1 LSERAF
7 SAGGNSGTEGKDSRN
22 RKPPWI
28 RVRLPGGD
36 EYERLKELKAKKS
49 LHTVCEEAM
58 CPNVAECWGM
68 GHATFLI
75 LGGTCTRNCRFC
87 GVATGRPDPP
97 DRDEARRVAEAAVQ
111 MGLRHVI
118 VTSVT
123 RDDLEDGGAGM
134 FASVIGEMRK
144 QNPKCTVEVLVP
156 DFEGKRRSLAV
167 VLKAG
172 PDILGH
178 NVETVPRLYARV
190 RPQARYDRSL
200 GVIRSAK
207 EGGGR
212 LLTKSG
218 FMVGLG
224 ESRDDLHR
232 VMKDL
237 REAGCDILTIGQ
249 YLRPTPR
256 HLPVARY
263 YTPEEFLSLKKAG
276 LDMGFRWVESGPLV
290 RSSYGAQAQA
300 KALLPSR
307 SHP

>member
-1 LSERAF
+1 
-7 SAGGNSGTEGKDSRN
+7 
-22 RKPPWI
+22 
-28 RVRLPGGD
+28 
-36 EYERLKELKAKKS
+36 
-49 LHTVCEEAM
+49 
-58 CPNVAECWGM
+58 
-68 GHATFLI
+68 
-75 LGGTCTRNCRFC
+75 
-87 GVATGRPDPP
+87 
-97 DRDEARRVAEAAVQ
+97 
-111 MGLRHVI
+111 
-118 VTSVT
+118 
-123 RDDLEDGGAGM
+123 
-134 FASVIGEMRK
+134 
-144 QNPKCTVEVLVP
+144 
-156 DFEGKRRSLAV
+156 
-167 VLKAG
+167 
-172 PDILGH
+172 
-178 NVETVPRLYARV
+178 VPRLYARV

-224 ESRDDLHR
+224 ESEDDLHR

-290 RSSYGAQAQA
+290 RSSYGVQAQA